1 MMRTLGTRPLALL
14 GALVA
19 GASETLAVM
28 AAAGSDPAVWAAVA
42 GAFACACGLV
52 AGSTARALPAA
63 ALASV
68 ASAALVLAVDGGEAA
83 APVEVRAY
91 TAPAVVEDEA
101 PRIEPAVIEDEAP
114 RVEPPRVEK
123 PAPPL
128 RRPQFVRRFYAAID
142 AGRFKQAWG
151 RLGPAIQARS
161 PSFEAWRAGYA
172 TTLRTRVED
181 VRVEA
186 GGAVRHVLV
195 AVDRTP
201 CGTTTERRYET
212 LWYLARDGR
221 TFTARDVVGVQ
232 LAGVDPALACG

>member
-1 MMRTLGTRPLALL
+1 MMRTLGTRPAVLL

-19 GASETLAVM
+19 GASVMLAVM
-28 AAAGSDPAVWAAVA
+28 AAAGSEPAVWTAVA

-68 ASAALVLAVDGGEAA
+68 ASAALVLAVGGSEAA

-101 PRIEPAVIEDEAP
+101 PR
-114 RVEPPRVEK
+114 VEPPRVEK
-123 PAPPL
+123 PPPPPPL
-128 RRPQFVRRFYAAID
+128 RRPQFVRRFYVAID
-142 AGRFKQAWG
+142 AGRFRQAWG

-172 TTLRTRVED
+172 TTLSNRVED
-181 VRVEA
+181 LRVEP

-201 CGTTTERRYET
+201 CGTTTERRFEV
-212 LWYLARDGR
+212 LWYLARSGR
-221 TFTARDVVGVQ
+221 TFTATDLDAVQ
-232 LAGVDPALACG
+232 LAGADPALAC